1 MLTIF
6 MNLTLK
12 RLEKAIR
19 NSWGRDTCYYKFI
32 WDDKNQPESAGHCRV
47 VALIVNDYFGGEI
60 LFSHVV
66 GNPKYTH
73 YWNRLPNKKEVDF
86 TKDQF
91 SKNLKLTSPKMVSRK
106 QVLDNKIIGRSY
118 PILKKMVVKFI
129 KEYY

>member
-1 MLTIF
+1 

-12 RLEKAIR
+12 QLEKAIR
-19 NSWGRDTCYYKFI
+19 NSWNRDTCYYKFI

-47 VALIVNDYFGGEI
+47 VALIVNDYFGGKI

-73 YWNRLPNKKEVDF
+73 YWNKLTNGKEVDF

-91 SKNLKLTSPKMVSRK
+91 SQNLKFTKSKIILRK
-106 QVLDNKIIGRSY
+106 QALDNKIIEKTYS
-118 PILKKMVVKFI
+118 ILKKRVVKFI
-129 KEYY
+129 KENY